1 MKKLVGFIILL
12 AAAGGGTWYYYKYGR
27 PVEKPQ
33 VVQAAVGKGDI
44 IEQVSATGSLEP
56 LRRVDVGSQVSGT
69 VKEMYVD
76 FNQIVK
82 KGQLLAEIDPSLL
95 QVQVDIRNATVERQK
110 MDITNQEVQLEDV
123 KRTAARTKNLFDKQL
138 VNLQQLEQAD
148 LNVKLRQAQID
159 SAKKQ
164 LIQAEADL
172 SQAQLNV
179 SYTKIFAPIDGV
191 IVERKVDKGQ
201 TVQSSMTTPS
211 FFVLATDLTSLKL
224 TAGVDESE
232 IGKIRP
238 EMPVMFT
245 VDAYGQTPFY
255 GTVNAVRLNATNNQN
270 VVTYP
275 VWIDVPNPDLRLR
288 PSMTAQ
294 VKIIISTATDV
305 VRVPNTA
312 FRFRPNADIYAGL
325 GLTPPAPGAGRRM
338 GAADANGDPNGGGG
352 GKGAG
357 RNREGGQGANAQ
369 TAPGTTPPAAGAPQ
383 ANAAPGQGGK
393 SGGENRQRTP
403 GGGGQGQGGQDTRQN
418 RQGGGQGGGGGFG
431 GKSGMGNLTPE
442 QIQAFR
448 EQFNRGGGGGRG
460 QGGTGGRTG
469 GGGGRN
475 QGMPGGGRGGAN
487 PTATP
492 PPALNTMGVEK
503 IDDLF
508 KGVPKQISPQSVWT
522 WDEAKKEL
530 KQINI
535 RVGVTDGTFSELVSG
550 ELQVGQQI
558 VTNVILP
565 RAATTAPGQNP
576 LFGNQPGR
584 GQFPGGGPGGPGGG
598 GNPGGRG
605 GGGGGG
611 GRGGGN

>member
-12 AAAGGGTWYYYKYGR
+12 AAAGGGTWYYYKYGK

-123 KRTAARTKNLFDKQL
+123 RRTAARTKSLFEKQL

-164 LIQAEADL
+164 LIQATADL
-172 SQAQLNV
+172 SQAELNV
-179 SYTKIFAPIDGV
+179 SYTKIYAPIDGV

-238 EMPVMFT
+238 DMPVMFT

-312 FRFRPNADIYAGL
+312 FRFRPNADIYTAL

-338 GAADANGDPNGGGG
+338 GGGADPNGDPNGGGG
-352 GKGAG
+352 KGAG
-357 RNREGGQGANAQ
+357 RREGGQGANAQ
-369 TAPGTTPPAAGAPQ
+369 TPPGTTPPAAGAPQ
-383 ANAAPGQGGK
+383 ASAGPGQGGK
-393 SGGENRQRTP
+393 GGGENRQRMQ
-403 GGGGQGQGGQDTRQN
+403 GGGGQGQGGQGGQRTN
-418 RQGGGQGGGGGFG
+418 RQSGGFG
-431 GKSGMGNLTPE
+431 GQSGMGNLTPE

-448 EQFNRGGGGGRG
+448 DQFNRGGGGRG
-460 QGGTGGRTG
+460 QGGAGGRG
-469 GGGGRN
+469 QGGGRG
-475 QGMPGGGRGGAN
+475 QSGPGGGRGGN
-487 PTATP
+487 QGQATP
-492 PPALNTMGVEK
+492 APPPLSAQGVEK

-550 ELQVGQQI
+550 DLQVGQQI
-558 VTNVILP
+558 VTSVIIP
-565 RAATTAPGQNP
+565 QARITAPGQNP

-584 GQFPGGGPGGPGGG
+584 GGPGGFPGGGNPGGG
-598 GNPGGRG
+598 GQGGRG

-611 GRGGGN
+611 KGGGN